1 MADKSFWHDKK
12 DRVWLQNFWYY
23 YKFVILGVVIA
34 AAVVIAM
41 VVNIVNQVQYDL
53 TVYYMGNYT
62 LSRELFERTE
72 RAFEQLID
80 DADGKDGI
88 HLSYEDLTQ
97 VDNPQDEMAISMRQV
112 VMVKVAEGEGYLYI
126 LTQTQFEN
134 YAKEGIFEDI
144 SDIINADGPVYG
156 ICLNNNAFM
165 RDLGYNDDA
174 NLWMAVRVLHHSRQD
189 QQNINMQNNAKKV
202 LRHLYFAGENQ

>member
-72 RAFEQLID
+72 HAFEQLID

-88 HLSYEDLTQ
+88 HLSYED
-97 VDNPQDEMAISMRQV
+97 
-112 VMVKVAEGEGYLYI
+112 
-126 LTQTQFEN
+126 
-134 YAKEGIFEDI
+134 
-144 SDIINADGPVYG
+144 
-156 ICLNNNAFM
+156 
-165 RDLGYNDDA
+165 
-174 NLWMAVRVLHHSRQD
+174 
-189 QQNINMQNNAKKV
+189 
-202 LRHLYFAGENQ
+202 